1 MSGPGFSQDLRQ
13 RQTQSLVLAPQL
25 RQSLKILQVAALDLR
40 SVIQEELQNNPTLE
54 EMPMEGVS
62 LDKETTDKSNETGEN
77 GSSETPE
84 QHEEMDFSN
93 SSKEFEILSKL
104 NEDWRDHMAQAGGS
118 QPFTSE
124 DAEKRQHFFDSL
136 VSETSLQEH
145 LMQQA
150 DLADMP
156 PQVLEAMRYL
166 VGSLDDR
173 GFLTQT
179 AADVALQTSLPLDVV
194 QQAIKLL
201 KNFDPPGIGCQD
213 IAESLLQQLIAKGRS
228 DSLAARILRDHF
240 TLLSRRRIPE
250 IARKLGSHMD
260 DVQVAIEEIGTL
272 DPAPGRRFA
281 EDNNRVVV
289 PDVTVEKD
297 GEEWKIILN
306 NDYIPRLRI
315 SNTYRELIAKGT
327 LSKQEREYLRE
338 RMRSGKFLI
347 NSIEQRQQ
355 TIERI
360 TREIIKVQTEFFEG
374 GVSKLKP
381 LTMTQIADV
390 VGVHETTVSRA
401 LANKYIHTPHG
412 VFDFKY
418 FFTPGYQSDNGE
430 AVSNTSVK
438 DMINDLIE
446 GEDRSHPLSDQE
458 IVGKLQE
465 KGINIA
471 RRTVAKYREELGL
484 LPSNLRRDYT

>member
-1 MSGPGFSQDLRQ
+1 
-13 RQTQSLVLAPQL
+13 
-25 RQSLKILQVAALDLR
+25 
-40 SVIQEELQNNPTLE
+40 
-54 EMPMEGVS
+54 
-62 LDKETTDKSNETGEN
+62 
-77 GSSETPE
+77 
-84 QHEEMDFSN
+84 
-93 SSKEFEILSKL
+93 
-104 NEDWRDHMAQAGGS
+104 
-118 QPFTSE
+118 
-124 DAEKRQHFFDSL
+124 
-136 VSETSLQEH
+136 
-145 LMQQA
+145 
-150 DLADMP
+150 
-156 PQVLEAMRYL
+156 VLEAMRHL

-173 GFLTQT
+173 GFLTQS
-179 AADVALQTSLPLDVV
+179 AADVALQTNLPLEVV

-201 KNFDPPGIGCQD
+201 KTFDPPGIGCQN
-213 IAESLLQQLIAKGRS
+213 IAESLIQQLIAKGRS

-281 EDNNRVVV
+281 DDNNRVVV

-306 NDYIPRLRI
+306 SDYIPRLRI
-315 SNTYRELIAKGT
+315 SSTYRELIAKGT
-327 LSKQEREYLRE
+327 LNKQEREYLRE
-338 RMRSGKFLI
+338 RMRAGKFLI

-360 TREIIKVQTEFFEG
+360 TREIIKVQTEFFEK

-401 LANKYIHTPHG
+401 IANKYIRTPHG

-418 FFTPGYQSDNGE
+418 FFTPGYQADSG
-430 AVSNTSVK
+430 ASVSNTSVK